1 MYKSILDNV
10 VERNVTLDHG
20 EQSLDAGI
28 IRLTKGIEN
37 GVQGIA
43 LELKLFDI
51 AFSGGSPSAVL
62 CLVVYTFC
70 ASLQTI

>member
-1 MYKSILDNV
+1 MYESILDNV

-43 LELKLFDI
+43 LELEFFDI
-51 AFSGGSPSAVL
+51 TFSGGPSSAVL
-62 CLVVYTFC
+62 CLIVDTVCTSF
-70 ASLQTI
+70 